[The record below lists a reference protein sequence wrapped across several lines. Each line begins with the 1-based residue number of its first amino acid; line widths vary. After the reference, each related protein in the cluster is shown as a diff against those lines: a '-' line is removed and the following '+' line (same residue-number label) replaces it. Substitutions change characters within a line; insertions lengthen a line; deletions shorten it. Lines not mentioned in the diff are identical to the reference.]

1 MKRLISVLLLLAML
15 LSCLPVSVSAD
26 DTAITE
32 AEEIVDAAPAEDAD
46 AEEPPE
52 EEPLE
57 EEIPTEETPDEQS
70 AEEEMA
76 AVLSADGESFFYF
89 SAETKKEL
97 LIAPRKIPFTS
108 GQRICDALEAAGITL
123 KLTSDGFL
131 SAINGVAK
139 GYTVLSAP
147 SALGLLNEPEA
158 GGFVCVTENKDT
170 DGIGEGWQL
179 LMKQMVQYLQEAQDV
194 RLAAKNAYDAAC
206 QNYCGVS
213 DEDAKT
219 YAQAIQTA
227 ISEYKAAQNTL
238 YSVTFGGSFSD
249 CKITAESSYGKQFEA
264 ESDGTLRLPNG
275 TYTFFIR
282 NGNRSVSGELTVQGK
297 DQKLED
303 LPALPTHE
311 WIDTAS
317 FALSKTSDYN
327 NKFDEERF
335 TLTASED
342 DYTRSAAVPDTF
354 SGNIYPYFCLSA
366 DGKTAG
372 ASITANYRNTAG
384 ETVSESITTGAK
396 NKQLTKTLLR
406 GASGNTVVFRV
417 SVQDGITKSSP

>member
-1 MKRLISVLLLLAML
+1 MKRLISMLLLLALL

-32 AEEIVDAAPAEDAD
+32 AEEIVDARPQKTRTRKN
-46 AEEPPE
+46 
-52 EEPLE
+52 LQRRNLWKKKYLRKKRRMN
-57 EEIPTEETPDEQS
+57 QS

-131 SAINGVAK
+131 SAHQRSGK
-139 GYTVLSAP
+139 GLYRLDRCP
-147 SALGLLNEPEA
+147 PALGLLNGPEA

-219 YAQAIQTA
+219 YALAIQMA

-238 YSVTFGGSFSD
+238 YSVTFGGSFSG
-249 CKITAESSYGKQFEA
+249 CTITAESSYEK
-264 ESDGTLRLPNG
+264 RLKPNR
-275 TYTFFIR
+275 TER
-282 NGNRSVSGELTVQGK
+282 CACR
-297 DQKLED
+297 
-303 LPALPTHE
+303 
-311 WIDTAS
+311 TAHTPS
-317 FALSKTSDYN
+317 SS
-327 NKFDEERF
+327 ER
-335 TLTASED
+335 
-342 DYTRSAAVPDTF
+342 
-354 SGNIYPYFCLSA
+354 
-366 DGKTAG
+366 
-372 ASITANYRNTAG
+372 
-384 ETVSESITTGAK
+384 
-396 NKQLTKTLLR
+396 
-406 GASGNTVVFRV
+406 
-417 SVQDGITKSSP
+417 